1 MQYKET
7 LAKCSLEMY
16 SQIKVIISK
25 KHFCEFRLAQVILL
39 CKMHY
44 IDVAYF

>member
-16 SQIKVIISK
+16 SQS
-25 KHFCEFRLAQVILL
+25 EG
-39 CKMHY
+39 
-44 IDVAYF
+44 